1 MANLAQRLQKV
12 QQPETAAVFDFSHL
26 SMDQLETSKIKFG
39 KTHVGKSYLHMWTR
53 EQKWVLWFTQH
64 YAQSQ
69 KYDHRMFLYYV
80 EKKIERCE
88 LTGMKVSL
96 NSATEE
102 IKAAQS
108 SNPHG
113 VQPKAKPQM
122 GQTGK
127 TPVEDVPATVWDY
140 EEDPELFEML
150 PEAEPVWTA
159 STEDQMELRMA
170 SVENALSR
178 IITFIEQNTSN
189 QISEQ

>member
-1 MANLAQRLQKV
+1 MANLARRLQKV

-26 SMDQLETSKIKFG
+26 SMDQLETSKINFG

-88 LTGMKVSL
+88 LTGMKASL

-113 VQPKAKPQM
+113 VQPKAKPQR

-127 TPVEDVPATVWDY
+127 TPVEDIPATVWDY

-159 STEDQMELRMA
+159 STEDQMELRMV

>member
-1 MANLAQRLQKV
+1 MANLARRLQKV

-26 SMDQLETSKIKFG
+26 SMDQLETSKINFG

-113 VQPKAKPQM
+113 VQPKAKPQR

-127 TPVEDVPATVWDY
+127 TPVEDIPATVWDY

-159 STEDQMELRMA
+159 STEDQMELRMV

>member
-1 MANLAQRLQKV
+1 
-12 QQPETAAVFDFSHL
+12 
-26 SMDQLETSKIKFG
+26 
-39 KTHVGKSYLHMWTR
+39 MWTR

-150 PEAEPVWTA
+150 PEAEPERTA
-159 STEDQMELRMA
+159 STEDQMEPRMA